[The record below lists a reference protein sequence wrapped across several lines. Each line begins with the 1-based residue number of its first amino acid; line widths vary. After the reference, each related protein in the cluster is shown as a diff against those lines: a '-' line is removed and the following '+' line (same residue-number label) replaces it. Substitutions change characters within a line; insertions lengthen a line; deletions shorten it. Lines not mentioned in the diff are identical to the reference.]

1 MVFSSVTFIFVFFPI
16 VLLGYFSLYYI
27 EKKTSSFY
35 FTNLFL
41 LFVSV
46 FFYAWGE
53 PKYAILLIISAL
65 INFYVGLLLRHTTKC
80 NGVLLIGIIINVSL
94 LCYYKYMNFLVENG
108 IFKFINLLLPSSIQI
123 TEYTQVALPL
133 GISFFTFQGMSY
145 IIDIHRNKSV
155 ATRNFVDFACY
166 LTMFPQL
173 VAGPIVR
180 YESVAEELRV
190 RTITI
195 NSFACGAQRFVIGL
209 AKKILIADTL
219 ARVATAAFSIPA
231 TELSPLAAWAGAICY
246 SLQIYYDFSGYSD
259 MAIGLG
265 CMFGFTFPENFNYP
279 YSSLSIKEF
288 WRRWHMTLSTWFRDY
303 LYIPL
308 GGNKLGGVRTSSNLV
323 LVFALCGFWH
333 GASWVFF
340 CWGIYHGFFLIIE
353 RIFKKFPGCL
363 PICLQRVYVLLIITL
378 GWVLFSAQNV
388 SHALSYIKGMFGAY
402 EAGIQTNRVWVEFF
416 AGDVFLALFFGVL
429 FSFPIINSC
438 SNKWTNAIKNIKP
451 QWVNITEVIR
461 LAGVLLLFIT
471 LLMPLFG
478 STFSPFIYFRF

>member
-41 LFVSV
+41 LFVSL
-46 FFYAWGE
+46 FFYAWGD

-65 INFYVGLLLRHTTKC
+65 VNFYVGLILRQTTNC
-80 NGVLLIGIIINVSL
+80 NGVLLIGMIINVSL

-333 GASWVFF
+333 GASW
-340 CWGIYHGFFLIIE
+340 GFFVGVFIM
-353 RIFKKFPGCL
+353 
-363 PICLQRVYVLLIITL
+363 V
-378 GWVLFSAQNV
+378 FS
-388 SHALSYIKGMFGAY
+388 LS
-402 EAGIQTNRVWVEFF
+402 
-416 AGDVFLALFFGVL
+416 
-429 FSFPIINSC
+429 
-438 SNKWTNAIKNIKP
+438 
-451 QWVNITEVIR
+451 
-461 LAGVLLLFIT
+461 
-471 LLMPLFG
+471 
-478 STFSPFIYFRF
+478 